1 VTPKMPVEGHAALQ
15 YFDEAHIKDIFRPEN
30 IASIPT
36 RLAAQAT
43 AQDALR
49 NGGKAVSAIF
59 MVAVNED
66 GHFWLYRFRREG
78 RAASIWDFGNA
89 Q

>member
-1 VTPKMPVEGHAALQ
+1 MFPKMPVDGHAALQ
-15 YFDEAHIKDIFRPEN
+15 YFDEEHIRDIFRPEN

-36 RLAAQAT
+36 RRAAQAT

-49 NGGKAVSAIF
+49 NSGKAVAAIF

-66 GHFWLYRFRREG
+66 GHFWLYRFRRNG
-78 RAASIWDFGNA
+78 AAASMWDFGRA
-89 Q
+89 